1 MRLDR
6 KLWEESAALVE
17 ACLDHPFVTGLRD
30 GTLPAEAFRAYVA
43 QDVFFLEAFCRAY
56 ALGLA
61 RSTDNEALETF
72 SQLIT
77 GVGEELKLHTSYAAK
92 LGIDLG
98 NVVPNRATR
107 SYTDFLLATA
117 WQGSLGEI
125 LAAMTPCM
133 CLYSHLGQRIAEQ
146 LAHRPAAKEP
156 PPYGR
161 WVATYSSSE
170 FQMLAKR
177 LADLLNRCG
186 SDTPEI
192 RRTYRYAMKCE
203 LEFFEEALASAPRP
217 VGRP

>member
-77 GVGEELKLHTSYAAK
+77 GVGEELKLHTSYAAT

-125 LAAMTPCM
+125 VILR
-133 CLYSHLGQRIAEQ
+133 LNI
-146 LAHRPAAKEP
+146 
-156 PPYGR
+156 
-161 WVATYSSSE
+161 VA
-170 FQMLAKR
+170 FRAR
-177 LADLLNRCG
+177 VVRCG
-186 SDTPEI
+186 QSFVMPVESVTI
-192 RRTYRYAMKCE
+192 RSPKLGRNRSTTACRLTFGIPDPWKIAVRRY
-203 LEFFEEALASAPRP
+203 
-217 VGRP
+217 